1 MATTLYY
8 SSILDGSTSHYPAK
22 NCTVIFLGGCP
33 LRCPWC
39 YVPAL
44 MDKSTCKPEDISF
57 FLDHYRRQAQ
67 SQAVC
72 ITGGEPFDQAAGLT
86 DLCKFL
92 KQDGAK
98 VKVETCGYFP
108 DALAR
113 ALPFIDYVALD
124 IKTSLDSE
132 AYSKMTG
139 VRSNPLNLMMSVIRS
154 MDVLKKNPR
163 VFREVRTT
171 VVPNFSDNPDIINSI
186 SKEAAWADL
195 YVLQQFRSDLEM
207 NDPMFLSIASTTKE
221 RLLELAQVAKKNVAD
236 VAIRTIDDG
245 EIRV

>member
-1 MATTLYY
+1 MASQLFY
-8 SSILDGSTSHYPAK
+8 SSILDGSTSHFPQK
-22 NCTVIFLGGCP
+22 ICTVIYLGGCP

-44 MDKSTCKPEDISF
+44 MDRRSSKAEDVSF
-57 FLDHYRRQAQ
+57 FLDHYRRQPSA
-67 SQAVC
+67 QAVC
-72 ITGGEPFDQAAGLT
+72 ITGGEPFDQAAALT

-108 DALAR
+108 DALAK

-124 IKTSLDSE
+124 IKTKLDSE

-139 VRSNPLNLMMSVIRS
+139 TKNNPLNLIMSIIRS
-154 MDVLKKNPR
+154 MDVLKKAPH
-163 VFREVRTT
+163 VFKEVRTT
-171 VVPNFSDNPDIINSI
+171 VVPNFCDDPAVIDAI
-186 SKEAAWADL
+186 SREVSFADL
-195 YVLQQFRSDLEM
+195 YVLQQFRCDLEM
-207 NDPMFLSIASTTKE
+207 NDPMFLGISSTTKE
-221 RLLELAQVAKKNVAD
+221 RLLELGAVAKKNVSS

-245 EIRV
+245 EIML